1 MNLQIAAHRGV
12 SGGDIPCNTR
22 TAFEIALMQGAD
34 IVELDVA
41 VSKEGSLFVFHP
53 GMEPA
58 HLLSEKL
65 IRDMTDEEVRRLRF
79 HNIDNVITEE
89 PVLTLDEALEQLKN
103 RCLINVDKFWTAV
116 GPIAETIRRHGMAD
130 QVIVKTSPDKVC
142 YDTVEALAP
151 DMPYMIVT
159 RNTDECTAYLKTR
172 PLRYIGTEVLFRED
186 SSVLASR
193 EYIDDMDRQ
202 GFKVWVNAIVY
213 NYKTV
218 ISGGHTDDAALRGDP
233 AWGWKWL
240 YDRGFDIIQTDWPQ
254 MLRQYLTQNT

>member
-1 MNLQIAAHRGV
+1 MLQIAAHRGV

-41 VSKEGSLFVFHP
+41 VSKEGSLWVFHP

-58 HLLSEKL
+58 HLLSQKR
-65 IRDMTDEEVRRLRF
+65 IRDMTDDEVRGLYF
-79 HNIDNVITEE
+79 YNYDSVITEE
-89 PVLTLDEALEQLKN
+89 RILTLDEALEQLKN

-130 QVIVKTSPDKVC
+130 QVIVKTAPDKVC
-142 YDTVEALAP
+142 YDTIEAMVP
-151 DMPYMIVT
+151 DMPYMVVT
-159 RNTDECTAYLKTR
+159 RDKDDCTAYLKTR

-186 SSVLASR
+186 TSPVASAA
-193 EYIDDMDRQ
+193 YIADMHRQ

-213 NYKTV
+213 DYKAV

-240 YDRGFDIIQTDWPQ
+240 ADRGFDIIQTDWPQ
-254 MLRQYLTQNT
+254 LLRQYLTQNA